1 MNRTKDK
8 DSNIIGTY
16 NPDPILNTI
25 VYDVMFPDGSV
36 SKYSANLIAEN
47 LYSQVDEEGHHYQL
61 LDHISN
67 HRKDYIAVRDS
78 ETWIVSKNGRR
89 NRKSTTKGWYL
100 EAQWRDGSS
109 SWVPLKEIKEN
120 YSVLVAEYAQ
130 TNEIINEPVFAWRAP
145 HVLKKLNQIIFKNKI

>member
-89 NRKSTTKGWYL
+89 NRKSTTKG
-100 EAQWRDGSS
+100 
-109 SWVPLKEIKEN
+109 
-120 YSVLVAEYAQ
+120 
-130 TNEIINEPVFAWRAP
+130 
-145 HVLKKLNQIIFKNKI
+145 